1 MFKSCLFII
10 GLVIAMASG
19 CGKGEEQAEKAGP
32 KTQPQA
38 KANKESEPSPPSD
51 SPAPIKD
58 AKTSEP
64 VENAEDNQTT
74 GLAEEIR
81 FLESLRPQH
90 EGKPST
96 LKIEL
101 EKLRAKGEP
110 VTLKELDA
118 WYKAVPPAKN
128 PALAFVQTTNAVPKN
143 GADLWVAVDREKDR
157 HAGDFPIRVPA
168 MRTKVRA
175 YLVAHQALSDQ
186 LFAMAQRYPANQPAR
201 FPIDCTRGPSTP
213 LPQLTEIRKANWVLM
228 WRSKYFATQKTPPV
242 AQGQNPS
249 DVGYQQQAV
258 SSILVLL
265 RICHLLDGEPYLISS
280 LVQIANAG
288 SGREALETLLNMR
301 TLTDPQLVSLQQ
313 SFASFNWPQ
322 QMANAL
328 VGERASYLGIEQI
341 ARTGTKEQVQWIDP
355 SEGLLYREILYRLRL
370 RTEAERNLE
379 MTTFI
384 NMMNKLIEGVRKGYP
399 GVATL
404 DDEDSPFQT
413 TWNRFSKLIKSDRY
427 NKAYFYT
434 SILLPSSR
442 LLGRMH
448 KASASQQFATSALA
462 IERYRLANQWRLPK
476 TLQELIPNYLVAHP
490 FDPYTGKPLTYLPKA
505 NGAYELRAE
514 KSKDPPVRFKVN
526 PANRLR

>member
-1 MFKSCLFII
+1 MQKSALSVFCMIVAL
-10 GLVIAMASG
+10 AAG
-19 CGKGEEQAEKAGP
+19 CGKGDEQAKKKVEHAPSGKPHAPSKAAKNP
-32 KTQPQA
+32 KP
-38 KANKESEPSPPSD
+38 KG
-51 SPAPIKD
+51 D
-58 AKTSEP
+58 AEG
-64 VENAEDNQTT
+64 NQTT
-74 GLAEEIR
+74 ELTEDER
-81 FLESLRPQH
+81 FLLSLRPLH
-90 EGKPST
+90 EDKPST

-101 EKLRAKGEP
+101 DKLRAKGEP
-110 VTLKELDA
+110 VTLEELDA
-118 WYKAVPPAKN
+118 WYKAVPAAKN

-143 GADLWVAVDREKDR
+143 SSILWVAVDRENR
-157 HAGDFPIRVPA
+157 RQQVEFPITAPA

-186 LFAMAQRYPANQPAR
+186 LFAMAQRYPVNQPAR

-213 LPQLTEIRKANWVLM
+213 LPQLGEIRKANWVLM
-228 WRSKYFATQKTPPV
+228 WRSKYFATQPAPP
-242 AQGQNPS
+242 AAAGQASPAA
-249 DVGYQQQAV
+249 GYQQQAV

-280 LVQIANAG
+280 LVQISNAE

-313 SFASFNWPQ
+313 AFASFNWPR

-328 VGERASYLGIEQI
+328 VGERASWLGIEQI

-355 SEGLLYREILYRLRL
+355 SEELLYREILYRLRL

-379 MTTFI
+379 MTTLI
-384 NMMNKLIEGVRKGYP
+384 SMMNKLIEGVRKGYP
-399 GVATL
+399 DAATL

-413 TWNRFSKLIKSDRY
+413 TWNRFSKLIKSDRH
-427 NKAYFYT
+427 NKAYFFT

-448 KASASQQFATSALA
+448 KASASQQFTTSALA

-490 FDPYTGKPLTYLPKA
+490 FDPYTGKPLAYIPNA
-505 NGAYELRAE
+505 NGSYELRVE
-514 KSKDPPVRFKVN
+514 KSKDSPVRFKVN
-526 PANRLR
+526 PANRIR